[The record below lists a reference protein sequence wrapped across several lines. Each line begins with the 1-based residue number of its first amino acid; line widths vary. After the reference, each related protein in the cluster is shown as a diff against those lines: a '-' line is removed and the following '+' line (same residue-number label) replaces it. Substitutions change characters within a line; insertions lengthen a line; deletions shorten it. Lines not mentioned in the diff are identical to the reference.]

1 MDYTGF
7 TFNKRHSERD
17 LGLVRVS
24 TSNRYTTN
32 LAPTMTNFTAQN
44 DGADGQY
51 FFGSV
56 NKQLQFNVDFAFDSL
71 TEARIREL
79 RQLFNGREEGELI
92 FDEYPYKAYRAKV
105 TGTPSLKTICF
116 TEKGEDGENVRI
128 YKGEGNV
135 VFTCYWPYGH
145 TPDWVWTTTDGINFA
160 ATPADGRLSGSY
172 SELAYPTKSEWL
184 KVSGLTN
191 DVTYNRG
198 ELPAPFEVTISDIE
212 EEEEIPTEI
221 TIGNN
226 TIKIDASDI
235 YIIKPRASALVLYD
249 FKWDSQRGLVY
260 LKNTWEY
267 SDRNYISL
275 NYTGNAVAAIPPK
288 TKPNPPDNINLNY
301 HYWYY

>member
-56 NKQLQFNVDFAFDSL
+56 NKQLQFSVDFAFDNL
-71 TEARIREL
+71 TEPKIREL

-105 TGTPSLKTICF
+105 TGTPNLKTICF
-116 TEKGEDGENVRI
+116 MENNERV

-184 KVSGLTN
+184 KTSGLTN
-191 DVTYNRG
+191 DVVYNRG
-198 ELPAPFEVTISDIE
+198 ELPAPFEVTLTDITD
-212 EEEEIPTEI
+212 EEIPEEI
-221 TIGNN
+221 TIGGN
-226 TIKIDASDI
+226 TIKIDKNNIGGVKA
-235 YIIKPRASALVLYD
+235 RATAVYFN

-260 LKNTWEY
+260 LKCNW
-267 SDRNYISL
+267 DNPDGNYISL
-275 NYTGNAVAAIPPK
+275 NYTGNAIAAIPPK
-288 TKPNPPDNINLNY
+288 TKPNPSPDINLSY

>member
-71 TEARIREL
+71 TEIGIREL

-105 TGTPSLKTICF
+105 TGTPNLKTICF
-116 TEKGEDGENVRI
+116 AEKGEDGKNVRI

-135 VFTCYWPYGH
+135 VFTCYWPYGC

-191 DVTYNRG
+191 DVAYNRG
-198 ELPAPFEVTISDIE
+198 ELPAPFEVTLTNIYMVDIPE
-212 EEEEIPTEI
+212 EI
-221 TIGNN
+221 TIGGN
-226 TIKIDASDI
+226 TIKIDKDSS
-235 YIIKPRASALVLYD
+235 YNLESHSPRASELHGD
-249 FKWDSQRGLVY
+249 FIWDSQRGLVY
-260 LKNTWEY
+260 YRIEDGTY
-267 SDRNYISL
+267 RSFI
-275 NYTGNAVAAIPPK
+275 YTGNAVAAIPPK
-288 TKPNPPDNINLNY
+288 TKPNPPPNINLNY